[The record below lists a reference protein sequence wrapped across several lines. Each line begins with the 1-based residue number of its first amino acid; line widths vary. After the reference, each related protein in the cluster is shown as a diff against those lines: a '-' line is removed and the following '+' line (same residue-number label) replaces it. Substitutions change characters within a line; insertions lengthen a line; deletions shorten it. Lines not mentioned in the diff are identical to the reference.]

1 MNVKDKIRLT
11 IRGFQTINELKP
23 GYFPFAA
30 AKAVLEALLPFINI
44 YMSGRIV
51 TAVAQKAGWRELA
64 GLALIT
70 VGLNFLTTLLLN
82 LMTRMTN
89 TKSSSFWTIQ
99 RLPLDKKIQTMDYEY
114 VEDSKIHAKRSTIA
128 LKAQNMG
135 RGLPRLYYWYFNMGI
150 KGFFQLVFSIALVIG
165 AFTAEPV
172 RTGSAWDFVFSP
184 WCTVLLI
191 VLFLLSLCWDV
202 YNQAARTRKGN
213 PIIEGSNDISR
224 VGQYYYGLLID
235 YKMGKD
241 LKLYQMRDSIL
252 REFSFFTGGINQM
265 MSKWQKI
272 EAWYQ
277 SLSTVNTTVMSG
289 LIYLYVALKALF
301 GAFGVGSIVTYVGS
315 LTQFKD
321 GFSALLAVLSDVFI
335 NAEALQ
341 EVFDFI
347 DMPDKKYRGTLPVE
361 KRAFCDG
368 GDNDYEIEFRDVSF
382 RYPGSETYV
391 LRHVSI
397 KFRVGE
403 RLAVVGMNGSGKTT
417 FIKLLCRLYDPTEG
431 EILLNGIDIRKYD
444 YNEYLSIF
452 SVVFQDFKLFSFSLG
467 QNVAASMDVDKGRA
481 ISCLE
486 KAGLGDR
493 LQSLPKGLDTCL
505 YKDFEEDGVEISGG
519 EAQKIALARALYKD
533 APFII
538 LDEPTAALDPVS
550 EYEVYSKFN
559 EIVGDKTAVYISH
572 RLSSCRFC
580 DDIVVF
586 DNGQIIQRGNH
597 DQLLADL
604 EGKYHEL
611 WYAQAQYYIVETNL

>member
-1 MNVKDKIRLT
+1 MAWKNRIHLT
-11 IRGFQTINELKP
+11 VRGFQTINELMP

-30 AKAVLEALLPFINI
+30 AKAILEAFLPFISI

-51 TAVAQKAGWRELA
+51 TAVAQKAGWRELVV
-64 GLALIT
+64 LVLIT

-82 LMTRMTN
+82 LMTRIAN
-89 TKSSSFWTIQ
+89 AKSGNFWNVVD
-99 RLPLDKKIQTMDYEY
+99 LPLDRKIQTMDYEY
-114 VEDSKIHAKRSTIA
+114 VEDSKIHAKRSNIT
-128 LKAQNMG
+128 LKRTSMG
-135 RGLPRLYYWYFNMGI
+135 RGLPRLYWRYFSTGI
-150 KGFFQLVFSIALVIG
+150 KGFFQLVFSIALVIS

-172 RTGSAWDFVFSP
+172 YIGSSWDFVFSP

-191 VLFLLSLCWDV
+191 LLFLLSLCWDI
-202 YNQAARTRKGN
+202 YNQAASAKKGN
-213 PIIEGSNDISR
+213 TIIERSSDMNR
-224 VGQYYYGLLID
+224 VGNYYYNLLVD
-235 YKMGKD
+235 YKLGKD

-252 REFSFFTGGINQM
+252 REFKSFTSTLNQM
-265 MSKWQKI
+265 VFKWQRVM
-272 EAWYQ
+272 AWYQ
-277 SLSTVNTTVMSG
+277 SLSTINTTVMSG
-289 LIYLYVALKALF
+289 LIYLYIALKALF

-315 LTQFKD
+315 LTQFKN
-321 GFSALLAVLSDVFI
+321 GFTGLVDVLSDVFI

-347 DMPDKKYRGTLPVE
+347 DMPDKKYHGTLPVE

-368 GDNDYEIEFRDVSF
+368 GDNEYEIEFRDVSF
-382 RYPGSETYV
+382 RYPGSEAYA
-391 LRHVSI
+391 LRHVSL

-467 QNVAASMDVDKGRA
+467 QNVAASVNYDKARA
-481 ISCLE
+481 VSCLE
-486 KAGLGDR
+486 KAGFGDR

-519 EAQKIALARALYKD
+519 EAQKIALARALYKN

-538 LDEPTAALDPVS
+538 LDEPTAALDPIA

-580 DDIVVF
+580 DNIIVFNDGKIV
-586 DNGQIIQRGNH
+586 QRGNH
-597 DQLLADL
+597 DQLLADQN
-604 EGKYHEL
+604 GKYHEL
-611 WYAQAQYYIVETNL
+611 WYAQAQYYVSEISE

>member
-1 MNVKDKIRLT
+1 MTWKNRIHLT
-11 IRGFQTINELKP
+11 VRGFQTINELMP

-30 AKAVLEALLPFINI
+30 AKAVLEAFLPFINI

-51 TAVAQKAGWRELA
+51 TAVAQKADWRELVV
-64 GLALIT
+64 LVLIT
-70 VGLNFLTTLLLN
+70 VGLNFLTTLFLN
-82 LMTRMTN
+82 LMTRIAN
-89 TKSSSFWTIQ
+89 AKSGNFWNVVD
-99 RLPLDKKIQTMDYEY
+99 LPLDRKIQTMDYEY
-114 VEDSKIHAKRSTIA
+114 VEDSKIHAKRSNIA
-128 LKAQNMG
+128 LKKTNMG
-135 RGLPRLYYWYFNMGI
+135 RGLPRLYWWYFSTGI
-150 KGFFQLVFSIALVIG
+150 KGFFQLVFSIALVIS

-172 RTGSAWDFVFSP
+172 YIGSSWDFVFSP

-191 VLFLLSLCWDV
+191 LLFLLSLCWDI
-202 YNQAARTRKGN
+202 YNQAASAKKGN
-213 PIIEGSNDISR
+213 TITEKFSDVNR
-224 VGQYYYGLLID
+224 VGNYYYNLLID
-235 YKMGKD
+235 YKLGKD

-252 REFSFFTGGINQM
+252 GEFGTLTRALNQI
-265 MSKWQKI
+265 MSKWQRVA
-272 EAWYQ
+272 AWYQ
-277 SLSTVNTTVMSG
+277 SLSTINTTVMSG
-289 LIYLYVALKALF
+289 LIYLYIALKALF

-315 LTQFKD
+315 LTQFKN
-321 GFSALLAVLSDVFI
+321 GFTGLVDVLSDVFI

-347 DMPDKKYRGTLPVE
+347 DMPDKKYHGTLPVE

-382 RYPGSETYV
+382 RYPGSEAYA
-391 LRHVSI
+391 LRHVSL

-467 QNVAASMDVDKGRA
+467 QNVAASVNYDKARA
-481 ISCLE
+481 VSCLE
-486 KAGLGDR
+486 KAGFGDR

-519 EAQKIALARALYKD
+519 EAQKIALARALYKN

-538 LDEPTAALDPVS
+538 LDEPTAALDPIA

-580 DDIVVF
+580 DNIIVFNDGEIV
-586 DNGQIIQRGNH
+586 QRGNH
-597 DQLLADL
+597 DQLLADQN
-604 EGKYHEL
+604 GKYHEL
-611 WYAQAQYYIVETNL
+611 WYAQAQYYVSEISE

>member
-1 MNVKDKIRLT
+1 MTAKDKIRLT
-11 IRGFQTINELKP
+11 LRGFQTIHELMP
-23 GYFPFAA
+23 DYFPFAA

-51 TAVAQKAGWRELA
+51 TAVAQKVGWRELA
-64 GLALIT
+64 ILALIT
-70 VGLNFLTTLLLN
+70 VILNFLTTLLLN
-82 LMTRMTN
+82 LMTRIAN
-89 TKSSSFWTIQ
+89 AKSGNFWYIAD
-99 RLPLDKKIQTMDYEY
+99 LPLDRKIQTMDYEY
-114 VEDSKIHAKRSTIA
+114 VEDSQIHAKRSNIT
-128 LKAQNMG
+128 LKRTSMG
-135 RGLPRLYYWYFNMGI
+135 RGLPRLYCWYFNTGI

-191 VLFLLSLCWDV
+191 LLFLLSLCWDV
-202 YNQAARTRKGN
+202 YNQAASTRKGN
-213 PIIEGSNDISR
+213 SIIEGFSGVSR

-252 REFSFFTGGINQM
+252 REFESFNSAINQM
-265 MSKWQKI
+265 MSKWQRV

-277 SLSTVNTTVMSG
+277 SLSTVNATVISG

-315 LTQFKD
+315 LTQFKN
-321 GFSALLAVLSDVFI
+321 GFSALVAVLSDVFI

-347 DMPDKKYRGTLPVE
+347 DMPDKKYHGTLPVE

-368 GDNDYEIEFRDVSF
+368 GDNEYEIEFRDVSF
-382 RYPGSETYV
+382 RYPGSEAYA

-467 QNVAASMDVDKGRA
+467 QNVAASVEVDEERA
-481 ISCLE
+481 KSCLE
-486 KAGLGDR
+486 KAGFGDR
-493 LQSLPKGLDTCL
+493 LQNLPKGLDTCL

-519 EAQKIALARALYKD
+519 EAQKIALARALYKN

-538 LDEPTAALDPVS
+538 LDEPTAALDPVA

-580 DDIVVF
+580 DNIVVF
-586 DNGQIIQRGNH
+586 DNGQIVQRGSH
-597 DQLLADL
+597 DQLLT
-604 EGKYHEL
+604 EQHGKYHEL
-611 WYAQAQYYIVETNL
+611 WYAQAQYYVSDTLK